1 MGNNRMSKIKKGN
14 QIHDKE
20 KGAKIIEDKL
30 CLTRDNINESK
41 LDQWIHEIE
50 EGEIE
55 NWTLKDIEKWKDFK
69 DRYSDEFEDKIELLD
84 RIMDKKKEKVK
95 VTWISVFKEK

>member
-1 MGNNRMSKIKKGN
+1 MIKIKKAN

-20 KGAKIIEDKL
+20 KGVKIIEDKL
-30 CLTRDNINESK
+30 CLNRDNINHSK

-50 EGEIE
+50 DGEIE
-55 NWTLKDIEKWKDFK
+55 DWTLQDIEKWKEFK

-84 RIMDKKKEKVK
+84 MIMLKKKEKVK
-95 VTWISVFKEK
+95 VTWISIFKEK